1 MINKYQQRVWE
12 ILDSLFSSAKYTC
25 SVMEN
30 LYFKEVIE
38 MILFTILALTLILLV
53 IFTIVT
59 VAATGAVG
67 IVLFGDVIVC
77 IIFIVWIIKKIV
89 CKKK

>member
-1 MINKYQQRVWE
+1 MV
-12 ILDSLFSSAKYTC
+12 
-25 SVMEN
+25 
-30 LYFKEVIE
+30 
-38 MILFTILALTLILLV
+38 LFTILALTLILLV
-53 IFTIVT
+53 IFTIVA

-77 IIFIVWIIKKIV
+77 IIFIVWIIKKI

>member
-1 MINKYQQRVWE
+1 MINKYRQRVWE
-12 ILDSLFSSAKYTC
+12 ILDSLFSSAKHTC

-38 MILFTILALTLILLV
+38 MILCTILALTLILLV
-53 IFTIVT
+53 IFTMVA

-89 CKKK
+89 GKKK

>member
-1 MINKYQQRVWE
+1 MINKYRQRVWE

-38 MILFTILALTLILLV
+38 MVLFTILALTLILLV
-53 IFTIVT
+53 IFTIAA

-77 IIFIVWIIKKIV
+77 IIFIVWIIKKMIS
-89 CKKK
+89 KKK

>member
-1 MINKYQQRVWE
+1 
-12 ILDSLFSSAKYTC
+12 
-25 SVMEN
+25 
-30 LYFKEVIE
+30 

-77 IIFIVWIIKKIV
+77 IVLIVWIIKKMV

>member
-1 MINKYQQRVWE
+1 MINKYRQRVWE
-12 ILDSLFSSAKYTC
+12 ILDSLFLSAKYTC

-38 MILFTILALTLILLV
+38 MILFTIITLTIILLV
-53 IFTIVT
+53 IFTIVA

-67 IVLFGDVIVC
+67 IILFSDIIVC
-77 IIFIVWIIKKIV
+77 IIFLVWIIKKI

>member
-1 MINKYQQRVWE
+1 
-12 ILDSLFSSAKYTC
+12 
-25 SVMEN
+25 
-30 LYFKEVIE
+30 